1 MKPIIIFLF
10 LSVCSISIHGQDKNN
25 YVYFNKLIEL
35 GGTEYVIAT
44 IENVGK
50 MFTVK
55 GKYLLFINT
64 SNGQSKQVDFSSDAS
79 IHHVEQI
86 RIDSL
91 QINKVIVAGRT
102 VNLDNSKNIDWGD
115 PTQII
120 ILSVDGQE
128 KVQLTEDKFF
138 AATWIINRQ
147 TGRIIITGHYDTNDN
162 GKYDKT
168 DKSEILLYDLKTLKL
183 ISKI

>member
-1 MKPIIIFLF
+1 MKSILILLF
-10 LSVCSISIHGQDKNN
+10 ISACTISAYGQDKSN

-35 GGTEYVIAT
+35 DGSDYVIAT

-50 MFTVK
+50 MFSVK
-55 GKYLLFINT
+55 GKYLLFVNAR
-64 SNGQSKQVDFSSDAS
+64 NGQSKQVDFPGDAT
-79 IHHVEQI
+79 IGRVEQI

-91 QINKVIVAGRT
+91 HINRVLVTGQT
-102 VNLDNSKNIDWGD
+102 VNLDNNKQIDLND

-120 ILSVDGQE
+120 ILSTDGQE
-128 KVQLTEDKFF
+128 RVQLTEDKFF
-138 AATWIINRQ
+138 VSTWIVNRQ
-147 TGRIIITGHYDTNDN
+147 TGSIIVTGHYDSNGN

>member
-1 MKPIIIFLF
+1 MKLIPILLF
-10 LSVCSISIHGQDKNN
+10 ISTFTISAYGQDKNN

-35 GGTEYVIAT
+35 SGSDYVVAT

-50 MFTVK
+50 MYAVK
-55 GKYLLFINT
+55 SRYLLFINAR
-64 SNGQSKQVDFSSDAS
+64 SGQSKQVDFPNDAS
-79 IHHVEQI
+79 IGKVEHI

-91 QINKVIVAGRT
+91 QINKVLVAGRT
-102 VNLDNSKNIDWGD
+102 VNLDNSKYIDWND

-138 AATWIINRQ
+138 VSTWIVNNQ
-147 TGRIIITGHYDTNDN
+147 TGTIAVTGHYDSNNN
-162 GKYDKT
+162 GEYDKK

>member
-1 MKPIIIFLF
+1 MKPILILLF
-10 LSVCSISIHGQDKNN
+10 FSVCTISAYGQDKNN

-35 GGTEYVIAT
+35 SGSDYVIAT

-55 GKYLLFINT
+55 SKYLLFINAR
-64 SNGQSKQVDFSSDAS
+64 SGQSKKVEFSSDAS
-79 IHHVEQI
+79 IGKVEQI

-91 QINKVIVAGRT
+91 QINKVLVAGRT
-102 VNLDNSKNIDWGD
+102 VNLDENKHIDWND

-120 ILSVDGQE
+120 IVSVDGQE

-138 AATWIINRQ
+138 VSTWVVNNQ
-147 TGRIIITGHYDTNDN
+147 TGTIVITGHYDSNSN

>member
-1 MKPIIIFLF
+1 MKPIIISLF
-10 LSVCSISIHGQDKNN
+10 FSLFAISTYGQDKSN

-35 GGTEYVIAT
+35 DGSDYVIAT

-50 MFTVK
+50 MFSVK

-64 SNGQSKQVDFSSDAS
+64 RTGQSKQVDFPSDAS
-79 IHHVEQI
+79 IGRVEQV

-91 QINKVIVAGRT
+91 QINKVLVAGQT
-102 VNLDNSKNIDWGD
+102 VNLDENKQIDWND
-115 PTQII
+115 PVQII
-120 ILSVDGQE
+120 VISVDGQE

-138 AATWIINRQ
+138 VSTWIVNRQ
-147 TGRIIITGHYDTNDN
+147 TGTIVITGHYDSNNN

-168 DKSEILLYDLKTLKL
+168 DKNQILLYSLKTLKL

>member
-1 MKPIIIFLF
+1 MKTILILLF
-10 LSVCSISIHGQDKNN
+10 LSVFTISAYGQDKNN

-35 GGTEYVIAT
+35 GGSDYVIAT

-50 MFTVK
+50 MFSVK
-55 GKYLLFINT
+55 SKYLLFINT
-64 SNGQSKQVDFSSDAS
+64 RNGQSKQVDFTKDAS
-79 IHHVEQI
+79 IEKIEQI

-91 QINKVIVAGRT
+91 QINKVLVAART
-102 VNLDNSKNIDWGD
+102 VNLDENKHIDWND
-115 PTQII
+115 PVQVII
-120 ILSVDGQE
+120 ISADGQE

-138 AATWIINRQ
+138 VSTWIINNH
-147 TGRIIITGHYDTNDN
+147 TGNMVVTGHYDSNNN